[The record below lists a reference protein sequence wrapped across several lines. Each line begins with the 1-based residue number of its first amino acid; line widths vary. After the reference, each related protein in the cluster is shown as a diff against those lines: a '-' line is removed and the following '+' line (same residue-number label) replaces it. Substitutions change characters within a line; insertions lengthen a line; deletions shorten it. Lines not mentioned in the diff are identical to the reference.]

1 MKHFDLTV
9 KQKIYN
15 PLMLSVVLILALM
28 LPVVILTFTE
38 HNPFWEAT
46 TALLLPLGFYTL
58 FAALS
63 RRSGAMVWWAFPF
76 IFFSA
81 FQVVLSYL
89 FGNSVVAADMFLN
102 LTTTNT
108 GEAGELLSNIY
119 PSVIAVVVIYIPLL
133 WLAVEHQRRRITL
146 EDAVRQKMLAAG
158 AVTMVAGCVTLFA
171 ACPDRRATLR
181 DEVFP
186 INVAY
191 NMGLAISESNKISNF
206 HSTSASF
213 CYNAERNAS
222 PSEREIYVMVIGEA
236 ARAASWQL
244 YSYERETNPRLSA
257 REDIVLFEGITTQSN
272 TTHKSVPLIL
282 SSVATSE
289 HEELFHRKGMP
300 ALFNEAGFKTYFI
313 SNQAPQGAMI
323 DFLVED
329 ASVVEYLPALSHDE
343 ALVERLQQII
353 SKDHSERL
361 LIILHMYG
369 SHFSYHQRYPRQ
381 WARFMPDDDVAI
393 SRRNV
398 EMIRNAYDNSTLYTD
413 YILNEIIQTLSAE
426 QACTAMYYC
435 SDHGE
440 DLFDGKDGRFLHS
453 SPTTTYYQLHVASLA
468 WFSPRYEQIFPQ
480 KVEAAR
486 NNTSATATTHSVFH
500 TIADIASIQSPYIK
514 ESVSLVNEKFDHSGI
529 RYYLSD
535 HNKAV
540 TLDEVGIDQ
549 EQAALFAK
557 AGVEL

>member
-1 MKHFDLTV
+1 MK
-9 KQKIYN
+9 KIYN
-15 PLMLSVVLILALM
+15 PRLLAAALILSLI
-28 LPVVILTFTE
+28 LPVAILTYTE
-38 HNPFWEAT
+38 HNPFWEAV

-58 FAALS
+58 LAALS
-63 RRSGAMVWWAFPF
+63 RRSGAMVWWSFPF

-102 LTTTNT
+102 LTTTNP
-108 GEAGELLSNIY
+108 GEAGELLANIY
-119 PSVIAVVVIYIPLL
+119 PSVIAVCVIYLPLL
-133 WLAVEHQRRRITL
+133 WLGVEHLRRHIILDDVAR
-146 EDAVRQKMLAAG
+146 RKMMLSG
-158 AVTMVAGCVTLFA
+158 AVTMAAGCVTLFA

-186 INVAY
+186 INVMY
-191 NMGLAISESNKISNF
+191 NMGVAISESNKIANF

-213 CYNAERNAS
+213 SYDAERDTEPA
-222 PSEREIYVMVIGEA
+222 EREVYVMVIGEA

-244 YSYERETNPRLSA
+244 YGYERETTPLLSA

-272 TTHKSVPLIL
+272 TTHKSVPMIL

-289 HEELFHRKGMP
+289 HEELFRRKGMP

-323 DFLVED
+323 DFLAED
-329 ASVVEYLPALSHDE
+329 ASEVEYLPALSHDG
-343 ALVERLQQII
+343 ALVERLQRIL
-353 SKDHSERL
+353 KEDRSERL

-369 SHFSYHQRYPRQ
+369 SHFSYHQRYPRE
-381 WARFMPDDDVAI
+381 WARFTPDDDVAI

-398 EMIRNAYDNSTLYTD
+398 ELIRNAYDNSTLYTD
-413 YILNEIIQTLSAE
+413 YVLNEIISTLETE

-440 DLFDGKDGRFLHS
+440 DLFDDRNGRFLHS

-468 WFSPRYEQIFPQ
+468 WFSPRYNELFPQ
-480 KVEAAR
+480 KVMAAR
-486 NNTSATATTHSVFH
+486 SNAEATATTHSAFH
-500 TIADIASIQSPYIK
+500 TIADMASIRSKYVK
-514 ESVSLVNEKFDHSGI
+514 ESVSLVNENFDHSAV

-535 HNKAV
+535 HNKAA
-540 TLDEVGIDQ
+540 TLDEVGIDR
-549 EQAALFAK
+549 EQAALFTK
-557 AGVEL
+557 AGVKL

>member
-1 MKHFDLTV
+1 MK
-9 KQKIYN
+9 KIYN
-15 PLMLSVVLILALM
+15 PRLLAAALILSLI
-28 LPVVILTFTE
+28 LPVAILTYTE
-38 HNPFWEAT
+38 HNPFWVAV

-58 FAALS
+58 LAALS
-63 RRSGAMVWWAFPF
+63 RRSGAMVWWSFPF

-102 LTTTNT
+102 LTTTNP
-108 GEAGELLSNIY
+108 GEAGELLANIY
-119 PSVIAVVVIYIPLL
+119 PSVIAVCVIYLPLL
-133 WLAVEHQRRRITL
+133 WLGVEHLRRHIILDDVAR
-146 EDAVRQKMLAAG
+146 RKMMLSG
-158 AVTMVAGCVTLFA
+158 AVTMAAGCVTLFA

-186 INVAY
+186 VNVMY
-191 NMGLAISESNKISNF
+191 NMGVAISESNKIANF

-213 CYNAERNAS
+213 SYDAERDTEPA
-222 PSEREIYVMVIGEA
+222 EREVYVMVIGEA

-244 YSYERETNPRLSA
+244 YGYERETTPLLSA

-272 TTHKSVPLIL
+272 TTHKSVPMIL

-289 HEELFHRKGMP
+289 HEELFRRKGMP

-323 DFLVED
+323 DFLAED
-329 ASVVEYLPALSHDE
+329 ASEVEYLPALSHDG
-343 ALVERLQQII
+343 ALVERLQRIL
-353 SKDHSERL
+353 KEDRSERL

-369 SHFSYHQRYPRQ
+369 SHFSYHQRYPRE
-381 WARFMPDDDVAI
+381 WARFTPDDDVAI

-398 EMIRNAYDNSTLYTD
+398 ELIRNAYDNSTLYTD
-413 YILNEIIQTLSAE
+413 YVLNEIISTLETE

-440 DLFDGKDGRFLHS
+440 DLFDDRNGRFLHS

-468 WFSPRYEQIFPQ
+468 WFSPRYNELFPQ
-480 KVEAAR
+480 KVMAAR
-486 NNTSATATTHSVFH
+486 SNAEATATTHSAFH
-500 TIADIASIQSPYIK
+500 TIADMASIRSKYVK
-514 ESVSLVNEKFDHSGI
+514 ESVSLVNENFDHSAV

-535 HNKAV
+535 HNKAA
-540 TLDEVGIDQ
+540 TLDEVGIDR
-549 EQAALFAK
+549 EQAALFTK
-557 AGVEL
+557 AGVKL

>member
-1 MKHFDLTV
+1 MK
-9 KQKIYN
+9 KIYN
-15 PLMLSVVLILALM
+15 PRLLAAALILSLI
-28 LPVVILTFTE
+28 LPVAILTYTE
-38 HNPFWEAT
+38 HNPFWEAV

-58 FAALS
+58 LAALS
-63 RRSGAMVWWAFPF
+63 RRSGAMVWWSFPF

-102 LTTTNT
+102 LTTTNP
-108 GEAGELLSNIY
+108 GEAGELLANIY
-119 PSVIAVVVIYIPLL
+119 PSVIAVCVIYLPLL
-133 WLAVEHQRRRITL
+133 WLGVEHLRRHIVLDDVAR
-146 EDAVRQKMLAAG
+146 RKMMLSG

-186 INVAY
+186 INVMY
-191 NMGLAISESNKISNF
+191 NMGVAISESNKIANF

-213 CYNAERNAS
+213 SYDAERDTEPA
-222 PSEREIYVMVIGEA
+222 EREVYVMVIGEA

-244 YSYERETNPRLSA
+244 YGYERETTPLLSA
-257 REDIVLFEGITTQSN
+257 REDIVIFEGITTQSN
-272 TTHKSVPLIL
+272 TTHKSVPMIL

-289 HEELFHRKGMP
+289 HEELFRRKGMP

-323 DFLVED
+323 DFLAED
-329 ASVVEYLPALSHDE
+329 ASEVEYLPALSYDG
-343 ALVERLQQII
+343 ALVERLQRIL
-353 SKDHSERL
+353 KEDRSERL

-369 SHFSYHQRYPRQ
+369 SHFSYHQRYPRE
-381 WARFMPDDDVAI
+381 WARFTPDDDVAI
-393 SRRNV
+393 SRKNV
-398 EMIRNAYDNSTLYTD
+398 ELIRNAYDNSTLYTD
-413 YILNEIIQTLSAE
+413 YVLNEIISTLETE

-440 DLFDGKDGRFLHS
+440 DLFDDRNGRFLHS

-468 WFSPRYEQIFPQ
+468 WFSPRYNELFPQ
-480 KVEAAR
+480 KVTAAR
-486 NNTSATATTHSVFH
+486 SNAEATATTHSAFH
-500 TIADIASIQSPYIK
+500 TIADMASIRSKYVK
-514 ESVSLVNEKFDHSGI
+514 ESVSLVNENFDHSAV

-535 HNKAV
+535 HNKAA
-540 TLDEVGIDQ
+540 TLDEVGIDR

-557 AGVEL
+557 AGVKL